1 MYRGRV
7 TRSTVDQRW
16 CRPKAPERGGA
27 LAGAWPPATPEHE
40 SSPTGAEQREG
51 KTRNPARASLGLG
64 RRRGDRPT
72 VRKWQ
77 QREARASGE
86 GKSEMGEVR

>member
-1 MYRGRV
+1 MDRGRV
-7 TRSTVDQRW
+7 ARSTVDQRW
-16 CRPKAPERGGA
+16 CRPKAPESGGA
-27 LAGAWPPATPEHE
+27 LVGAWPPATPEHE
-40 SSPTGAEQREG
+40 SSPTGAQQREG
-51 KTRNPARASLGLG
+51 KTGNPTWASLGLG

-77 QREARASGE
+77 RREARASRE